1 MGILVG
7 EVTEAELLN
16 GGDGQVLSILLSF
29 RFLFT
34 FFPTMN
40 CQVLGGKTAHAS
52 SALVLMGGGEGG

>member
-7 EVTEAELLN
+7 EVTEAELLH

-29 RFLFT
+29 RFFT

-40 CQVLGGKTAHAS
+40 CQVLGGKTAHS
-52 SALVLMGGGEGG
+52 TSALVLVGGGEGGY

>member
-16 GGDGQVLSILLSF
+16 GGDGQVLSIHLSF
-29 RFLFT
+29 RFFYV

>member
-7 EVTEAELLN
+7 EVAEAELLN

-40 CQVLGGKTAHAS
+40 C
-52 SALVLMGGGEGG
+52 